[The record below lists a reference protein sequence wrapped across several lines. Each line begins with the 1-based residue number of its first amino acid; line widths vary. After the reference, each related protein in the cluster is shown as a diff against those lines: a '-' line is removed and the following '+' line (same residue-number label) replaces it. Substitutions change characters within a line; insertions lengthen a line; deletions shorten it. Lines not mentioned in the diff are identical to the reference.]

1 MGQKQ
6 TKICSKC
13 KKKNLLMIFIEINAR
28 KAVELLLVKNAKM
41 SFIENGKKITL
52 KNIDYQVENLYIKA
66 NMELQ

>member
-1 MGQKQ
+1 
-6 TKICSKC
+6 
-13 KKKNLLMIFIEINAR
+13 MIFIEINAR